1 MDWKIERK
9 LLVGPGG
16 LTRSAAGLVAVLAP
30 AFLLFGAALLLG
42 TDSDREAEPFKLAFL
57 AIWVIACIGIFVHAL
72 RVAFAKGRSSAV
84 LEVEEEG
91 PRDDFDS
98 RLRKLERLRAD
109 GLVNEEEYHRKR
121 GEILADKW

>member
-1 MDWKIERK
+1 MDRK

-16 LTRSAAGLVAVLAP
+16 LTRTAAGLIAALAP
-30 AFLLFGAALLLG
+30 VFLLFGAALLLG
-42 TDSDREAEPFKLAFL
+42 TDSDRDAEPFKLAFL
-57 AIWVIACIGIFVHAL
+57 AIWVIACIGIFIHAL
-72 RVAFAKGRSSAV
+72 RVVFARGRSGAV
-84 LEVEEEG
+84 LEIEAED

-109 GLVNEEEYHRKR
+109 GLVDEEEYRRKR